1 MKFLAFLLAFV
12 ALSFAAP
19 RPTAEDLQ
27 ICYEKNKVSQ
37 FDYHGHVAVALTANL
52 AAVIADDNKTLAPVD
67 YIKHDPYLGLY
78 LVKIPTTMIAP
89 FMMNE
94 KDLKIDTWVNVL
106 DANVTAMGHVK
117 ALSANLGEFD
127 ELSFEAPK
135 TGILLCDC
143 CQMVGIAKGADKFI
157 GSRYL
162 RHFIKHEDV
171 YYGDIGTVFDSVNG
185 KLLIKS
191 VYPFG
196 PASDKLQA
204 GDIVKAV
211 NDMIPRD
218 LRELNESV
226 LFAEKGEILRFEVER
241 NGKKQIIN
249 VSLPGDNKQ
258 FFDSNATMINL
269 ADINFDSNVTK
280 PEVNATKI
288 PLPEKKEVKKPV
300 VKDNLY
306 TGYGFSV
313 GKDMR
318 ITRIKADSPAAKAGL
333 ERGDL
338 IMQVGKEPIKNAQI
352 LERKLSN
359 GRLNHLLVERKDFQ
373 FFVRIRK

>member
-27 ICYEKNKVSQ
+27 MCYEKNKVSQ

-106 DANVTAMGHVK
+106 DDNVTAMGHVK
-117 ALSANLGEFD
+117 ALSANL
-127 ELSFEAPK
+127 
-135 TGILLCDC
+135 GILLCDC

-211 NDMIPRD
+211 NDIIPRD

-269 ADINFDSNVTK
+269 ADINFDSNATK
-280 PEVNATKI
+280 PEINATKI
-288 PLPEKKEVKKPV
+288 PLPKKEVKKV

-333 ERGDL
+333 EVGDF
-338 IMQVGKEPIKNAQI
+338 IMQVGKEPIKNAQA

>member
-27 ICYEKNKVSQ
+27 MCYEKNKVSQ

-89 FMMNE
+89 FMMSE

-106 DANVTAMGHVK
+106 DDNVTAMGHVK

-171 YYGDIGTVFDSVNG
+171 YYGDIGTVFDSVNE
-185 KLLIKS
+185 KLIIKS

-211 NDMIPRD
+211 NDIIPRD

-249 VSLPGDNKQ
+249 VSLPDDNKQ

-288 PLPEKKEVKKPV
+288 PLPEKRSKKSS
-300 VKDNLY
+300 KRQSLH
-306 TGYGFSV
+306 
-313 GKDMR
+313 
-318 ITRIKADSPAAKAGL
+318 
-333 ERGDL
+333 
-338 IMQVGKEPIKNAQI
+338 
-352 LERKLSN
+352 
-359 GRLNHLLVERKDFQ
+359 RLRL
-373 FFVRIRK
+373 

>member
-27 ICYEKNKVSQ
+27 ICYDKNKVSQ
-37 FDYHGHVAVALTANL
+37 FDYRGHVAIALTANL

-89 FMMNE
+89 FMMSE

-106 DANVTAMGHVK
+106 DDNVTAMGHVK

-157 GSRYL
+157 GLRYL

-211 NDMIPRD
+211 NDIIPRD

-249 VSLPGDNKQ
+249 VSLPDDNKQ
-258 FFDSNATMINL
+258 FFDNNATMINL
-269 ADINFDSNVTK
+269 ADINFDSNATK
-280 PEVNATKI
+280 PEINATKI
-288 PLPEKKEVKKPV
+288 PLPKKEVKKV

-338 IMQVGKEPIKNAQI
+338 IMQVGKEPIKNAQT

>member
-27 ICYEKNKVSQ
+27 MCYDKNKVSQ
-37 FDYHGHVAVALTANL
+37 FDYRGHVAVALTANL

-171 YYGDIGTVFDSVNG
+171 YYGDIGTVFDSVNE
-185 KLLIKS
+185 KLIIKS

-211 NDMIPRD
+211 NDMMPRD

-226 LFAEKGEILRFEVER
+226 LFAEKGEI
-241 NGKKQIIN
+241 
-249 VSLPGDNKQ
+249 
-258 FFDSNATMINL
+258 
-269 ADINFDSNVTK
+269 
-280 PEVNATKI
+280 
-288 PLPEKKEVKKPV
+288 
-300 VKDNLY
+300 
-306 TGYGFSV
+306 
-313 GKDMR
+313 
-318 ITRIKADSPAAKAGL
+318 
-333 ERGDL
+333 
-338 IMQVGKEPIKNAQI
+338 
-352 LERKLSN
+352 
-359 GRLNHLLVERKDFQ
+359 
-373 FFVRIRK
+373 